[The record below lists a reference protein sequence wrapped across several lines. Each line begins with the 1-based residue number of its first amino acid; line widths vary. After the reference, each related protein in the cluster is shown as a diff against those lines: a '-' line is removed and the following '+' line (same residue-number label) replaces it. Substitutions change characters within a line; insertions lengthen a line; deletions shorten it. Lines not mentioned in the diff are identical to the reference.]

1 MEISKCREP
10 PRRLRGDASIRPD
23 TPSVDDAIRQR
34 AYQLWEQ
41 DRRPHG
47 RDLDYWLKA
56 EQEVTSKKAAPK
68 RKAAGTAT
76 KATAKKTA
84 TTKKTA
90 GTAKKTTPRTTKQPT
105 TK

>member
-1 MEISKCREP
+1 M
-10 PRRLRGDASIRPD
+10 PRAPKKTPGDASIRPD

-56 EQEVTSKKAAPK
+56 EQEVTSKKAAPPK
-68 RKAAGTAT
+68 RKAVGTAT
-76 KATAKKTA
+76 KAKT
-84 TTKKTA
+84 
-90 GTAKKTTPRTTKQPT
+90 TAKKTTTRTKKQPT
-105 TK
+105 AK